1 MDAGVVSRS
10 GECLQ
15 VSLDYRDQKVTDK
28 IDLLDLVRTIQSEET
43 TIGVKKSEYLD
54 FVNGDEAF
62 LVLDGEVV
70 AFDRHD
76 VKTGLSQTITLGKDD
91 PIGFAE
97 AIASRTPTLRYVAN
111 TEVKLLK
118 IDAMALRKSVAEA
131 NILAATI
138 IRYIVSRIFKET
150 KRSKNYMFED
160 EFIDRN
166 RDIFHRAKIAS
177 GDRVFSPQ
185 NQVPMMY
192 FIRTGTVE
200 ISASD
205 GIVLGTLK
213 DGECFGEGA
222 LLRDRKRRFTATA
235 LSEVEAVVIEK
246 SLVLKEIKKNSTLV
260 QLAAVVLLRRLE
272 IMNTFRLEKA
282 REKML

>member
-1 MDAGVVSRS
+1 
-10 GECLQ
+10 
-15 VSLDYRDQKVTDK
+15 VTDK

-54 FVNGDEAF
+54 FVKGDEAF

-177 GDRVFSPQ
+177 G
-185 NQVPMMY
+185 
-192 FIRTGTVE
+192 
-200 ISASD
+200 
-205 GIVLGTLK
+205 
-213 DGECFGEGA
+213 
-222 LLRDRKRRFTATA
+222 
-235 LSEVEAVVIEK
+235 
-246 SLVLKEIKKNSTLV
+246 
-260 QLAAVVLLRRLE
+260 
-272 IMNTFRLEKA
+272 
-282 REKML
+282 